1 MVSFVLYSVAAVRDN
16 EFSSH
21 INHFVNYSGFTPLHY
36 AVVLDDQRMVQLLL
50 SHGADPTVENSRG
63 LAPIDYCTNEE
74 MKALLHEHAAKVSSR
89 NTLLDFSFLN
99 PSLL

>member
-1 MVSFVLYSVAAVRDN
+1 MRDH

-36 AVVLDDQRMVQLLL
+36 AVVLDDWRMVQVLLN
-50 SHGADPTVENSRG
+50 HGADPTVENGRG

-74 MKALLHEHAAKVSSR
+74 MKALLREYATKVSIS
-89 NTLLDFSFLN
+89 LYHLSLCL